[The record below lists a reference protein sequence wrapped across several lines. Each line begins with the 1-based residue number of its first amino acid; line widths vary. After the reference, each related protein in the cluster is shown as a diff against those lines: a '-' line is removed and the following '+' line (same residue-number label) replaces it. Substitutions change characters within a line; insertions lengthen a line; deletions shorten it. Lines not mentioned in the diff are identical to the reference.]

1 MVRIMF
7 SRCTA
12 LAYGDVCPGLFGL
25 CALAAM
31 VSDGTEAP
39 RCCRCA
45 AAPSRA
51 RGLQPMTAVETAA
64 RFPGGLS
71 LPRACNG
78 HRLESWRDSKGREPV
93 GRRRRLLR
101 RRVPWSPMGLLHN
114 SMPACWCPNPRTAP
128 VSNHIG
134 FPKGGALWP
143 PEAFPLAQLR
153 SGLDRRGTGAFGHE
167 TGPVP

>member
-1 MVRIMF
+1 MIWRMF
-7 SRCTA
+7 NRCTA
-12 LAYGDVCPGLFGL
+12 LAYGDVCPGLLGL
-25 CALAAM
+25 RALAAM
-31 VSDGTEAP
+31 ASDDTAGA
-39 RCCRCA
+39 RVLQVR
-45 AAPSRA
+45 RA
-51 RGLQPMTAVETAA
+51 SVAGAWLKPMTAVETVA
-64 RFPGGLS
+64 RFSGGLS

>member
-1 MVRIMF
+1 MIWRMF

-12 LAYGDVCPGLFGL
+12 LAYGDVCPGLLGL
-25 CALAAM
+25 RALAAM
-31 VSDGTEAP
+31 ASDDTAG
-39 RCCRCA
+39 
-45 AAPSRA
+45 A
-51 RGLQPMTAVETAA
+51 RVLQVRGASVAGAWVATDDGSGDRGPIPW
-64 RFPGGLS
+64 RFF
-71 LPRACNG
+71 LPQTRNG